1 MKALKSAIQVTILI
15 IWTIIIIAV
24 TMVALI
30 VTFYPPWVLVIVR
43 KVWAPFILF
52 VVGIKLKVE
61 GQEHIDA
68 SKNYIIMANHTS
80 YLDVP
85 ILLCA
90 YPKNIYFVAKRE
102 LIRVPFFGWMMWL
115 LGMVF
120 IDRSNPKRSVR
131 SMKIAALKLK
141 SGKNVLVFP
150 EGTFDEN
157 GKMLPFKKGTFHIA
171 VKAKMTIL
179 PVGVIGGHDLWPR
192 GNFFTLRKGK
202 VIVKFGA
209 PFRQEEPDNVKAI
222 NSLKVRAEKIVSD
235 LVKQ

>member
-1 MKALKSAIQVTILI
+1 MKQFKSAIQVTILI
-15 IWTIIIIAV
+15 IWTITIIAI

-30 VTFYPPWVLVIVR
+30 ITFYPPWVLVIVR

-61 GQEHIDA
+61 GTEHIDETQ
-68 SKNYIIMANHTS
+68 NYIIMANHTS

-102 LIRVPFFGWMMWL
+102 LIWVPFFGWMMWL

-150 EGTFDEN
+150 EGTFDDSGN
-157 GKMLPFKKGTFHIA
+157 MLPFKKGTFHIA

-179 PVGVIGGHDLWPR
+179 PVGIIGGHALWPH
-192 GNFFTLRKGK
+192 GNFFNLRNGK
-202 VIVKFGA
+202 VTVRFGA
-209 PFRQEEPDNVKAI
+209 PFKQEEEDDIKAI
-222 NSLKVRAEKIVSD
+222 NSLKNRSEKIVNN
-235 LVKQ
+235 LIKH